1 MTDRNDRKHDTAP
14 GALLQGYKRLKGKI
28 AGLIGRGGGTVP
40 AGQDWKTAGN
50 EDTPDEVRSQEEMK
64 TAFGEGDGP
73 GTGGPQENE
82 RPVAAA
88 RPDGSE
94 TAVYEEAVPQD
105 VREQAEADAK
115 ADAESDARLSAED
128 DPIRSDADDARS
140 EDDGGRTGTVE
151 LEGPELRAEERG
163 APRAADLPPAAR
175 TSDAP
180 SMTDL
185 DRRALRTLAE
195 DEVGTVPSDGMG
207 LDDTPRDAINRD
219 A

>member
-1 MTDRNDRKHDTAP
+1 MDDRKHDTRP
-14 GALLQGYKRLKGKI
+14 GTLFKGYQRLKTKIGSLLGGK
-28 AGLIGRGGGTVP
+28 GGTVS
-40 AGQDWKTAGN
+40 AGADWKTADN

-64 TAFGEGDGP
+64 TAFGEGGGAD
-73 GTGGPQENE
+73 TGGAQENE
-82 RPVAAA
+82 RPVAEA
-88 RPDGSE
+88 RGNGAE

-105 VREQAEADAK
+105 VRERAEADAK

-128 DPIRSDADDARS
+128 DPIRSGADDARA
-140 EDDGGRTGTVE
+140 EDDGGRTGQVE
-151 LEGPELRAEERG
+151 LEGPELRADERG

-185 DRRALRTLAE
+185 DRRALRSLAE

-207 LDDTPRDAINRD
+207 LDDTPRDARGETL
-219 A
+219 